1 MTTKENKP
9 EHQKHAPL
17 ARPVLGHFG
26 RLELAI
32 LGTPCSHIKKLAFAL
47 ANRLAPALKLA
58 YVDAD
63 HKSADAEAAS
73 GMDPN
78 TALAHGAFLEYT
90 DKITYQRFDYKQY
103 WNAFEHKALF
113 QKADLVL
120 VNGNHFPARA
130 QIVVIDPAKPLEKK
144 LDKLTEVEL
153 ILLADGVGE
162 VPDYIRQ
169 LLPDESR
176 VPVLAL
182 READKIAAWLQDF
195 YRANIPALQGL
206 VLAGGR
212 STRMQQ
218 DKGSLHYHGTDQR
231 THVYQLLQPLCDEVY
246 VSCNAGQVA
255 QVTAGK
261 LPYLE
266 DRFLNLGPKGGI
278 LTALQ
283 FNPDVA
289 WLAVACDLPFLSAQ
303 TLQYLVQHR
312 DPTQMATAFYDS
324 EGRFPEPLV
333 TIWEPRS
340 YPVLLQFLSLGYS
353 CPRKALINSQVKLL
367 TVPNVQELRNV
378 NDPAA
383 YEQSLAELD
392 RRFPQ
397 N

>member
-1 MTTKENKP
+1 VTTNENKP
-9 EHQKHAPL
+9 AHQQHAKL
-17 ARPVLGHFG
+17 ARPALGHFG

-32 LGTPCSHIKKLAFAL
+32 LGTPCGHIKKLAFGL
-47 ANRLAPALKLA
+47 ADRLSPALKVA

-63 HKSADAEAAS
+63 HKSADAEAAA
-73 GMDPN
+73 GMDPH
-78 TALAHGAFLEYT
+78 TALAHGAYLEYT

-103 WNAFEHKALF
+103 WNEFEHKALF

-130 QIVVIDPAKPLEKK
+130 QVVVIDPAKPLEKK

-153 ILLADGVGE
+153 ILLAEGVSE
-162 VPDYIRQ
+162 VPAYIRQ
-169 LLPDESR
+169 QVAEISQ

-182 READKIAAWLQDF
+182 TETDKIAAWLQDF
-195 YRANIPALQGL
+195 YMANVPALHGL

-218 DKGSLHYHGTDQR
+218 DKGTLQYHGADQR
-231 THVYQLLQPLCDEVY
+231 THVLGLLQPLCAEVY
-246 VSCNAGQVA
+246 VSCNAGQVGE
-255 QVTAGK
+255 VAGK

-303 TLQYLVQHR
+303 TLRYLVQQR
-312 DPTQMATAFYDS
+312 DPTKMATAFYDS
-324 EGRFPEPLV
+324 DGRFPEPLL

-340 YPVLLQFLSLGYS
+340 YGTLLQFLGLGYS
-353 CPRKALINSQVKLL
+353 CPRKALINSDVKLL
-367 TVPNVQELRNV
+367 TVADVRELRNV

-383 YEQSLAELD
+383 YEQSLAELST
-392 RRFPQ
+392 RAQ
-397 N
+397 KEQ